1 MRGDVVIDN
10 HSQRWKRRGRS
21 RSRRRWR
28 DALFA
33 LLVFVVTVVAIYLLT
48 RTAPPGPEGPFA
60 EAVYTVFP
68 EADPLTIETRY
79 KGDAPSTATIHL
91 PADLIDAPRGIGDP
105 FERLGKQ
112 FGGSGRVL
120 RGPEMARRLEA
131 LGDLVMPADMPR
143 CHTYEVGE
151 ISTASD
157 SPRQMRRLYLYLNPG
172 CE

>member
-1 MRGDVVIDN
+1 
-10 HSQRWKRRGRS
+10 
-21 RSRRRWR
+21 
-28 DALFA
+28 LFA
-33 LLVFVVTVVAIYLLT
+33 LVIFLLTVLIIYMLT
-48 RTAPPGPEGPFA
+48 RTKPPGPEGPFA
-60 EAVYTVFP
+60 EAVYAVFP
-68 EADPLTIETRY
+68 EADPLAIETRY
-79 KGDAPSTATIHL
+79 KEDVPSTATIHL

-131 LGDLVMPADMPR
+131 LGNVVLPKGLAR

-151 ISTASD
+151 ISTTSD
-157 SPRQMRRLYLYLNPG
+157 APRQMRRLYLYLNPG

>member
-1 MRGDVVIDN
+1 MIDN
-10 HSQRWKRRGRS
+10 RSQRWKRRGKSKS
-21 RSRRRWR
+21 RQRRLEL
-28 DALFA
+28 LFA
-33 LLVFVVTVVAIYLLT
+33 VGVFLLTVLIFYFLT
-48 RTAPPGPEGPFA
+48 RTSDPTPEGPFA
-60 EAVYTVFP
+60 EAVYEVFP

-79 KGDAPSTATIHL
+79 KGDVPSTATINL

-120 RGPEMARRLEA
+120 RGPEMARRLET
-131 LGDLVMPADMPR
+131 LGNAILPEGMPR

-151 ISTASD
+151 ISSVAD